1 MIKPAPPSCRF
12 CGASLTQT
20 FVDLG
25 SMPLANNYITPEALA
40 AGKETSHPL
49 HARVCPSCHL
59 VQVDEPVT
67 AHDIFAEDYAYLSS
81 MSAGWVAHAKAYAE
95 AMIARHDLGPDS
107 LVVEIASND
116 GYLLQHFVARGV
128 PVLGIEPARNV
139 AAIANAK
146 GVRTEAMFFDAA
158 SAEVL
163 RARGFSADLMAA
175 NNVLAHVP
183 RIGPFMA
190 GFATLLKPDGV
201 ATFEFPHL
209 LKLIEGVQF
218 DTIYHEHFS
227 YLSLGTVQTVAE
239 SVGLRIIDVEE
250 LPTHGGS
257 LRMFAA
263 RTDSRHKRSAAV
275 GRVLGDE
282 KRARLSSHHGY
293 LGFDAKVAAAK
304 TSFLAFLDMA
314 KRRGKTVAAYGAAAK
329 GNTFL
334 NACGATASDIVA
346 VFDKAPTKQGRL
358 MPGSH
363 VPILDPSEIARIRPD
378 YLVILPW
385 NIAPEVMAQQAGIA
399 EWGGRFVTAIPTT
412 KVY

>member
-1 MIKPAPPSCRF
+1 MTTKMLPACRF
-12 CGASLTQT
+12 CGTGLAQSL
-20 FVDLG
+20 VDLG
-25 SMPLANNYITPEALA
+25 SMPLANNYITPEDLA
-40 AGKETSHPL
+40 AGFETSHPL
-49 HARVCPSCHL
+49 HARVCPQCYL

-95 AMIARHDLGPDS
+95 AMITRHDLDMGS
-107 LVVEIASND
+107 LVVEVASND

-128 PVLGIEPARNV
+128 PVLGVEPARNV
-139 AAIANAK
+139 AAIANAN
-146 GVRTEAMFFDAA
+146 GVRTEAMFFDADA
-158 SAEVL
+158 AQGL
-163 RARGFSADLMAA
+163 KDRGFSADLMAA

-190 GFATLLKPDGV
+190 GFAVLLKPDGI

-239 SVGLRIIDVEE
+239 SVGLKIVDVEE

-257 LRMFAA
+257 LRVFAA
-263 RTDSRHKRSAAV
+263 RADSGHRRTSAV

-282 KRARLSSHHGY
+282 KRARLTSHHGY
-293 LGFDAKVAAAK
+293 LGFDAKVATAK
-304 TSFLAFLDMA
+304 ASFLAFLDMA
-314 KRRGKTVAAYGAAAK
+314 RRRGKSVAAYGAAAK

-334 NACGATASDIVA
+334 NTCGVTAADVVA
-346 VFDKAPTKQGRL
+346 VFDKAPTKQGKL

-363 VPILDPSEIARIRPD
+363 VPILDPSEIGRTRPD

-385 NIAPEVMAQQAGIA
+385 NIAPEVMAQQAAIA

-412 KVY
+412 KVL

>member
-1 MIKPAPPSCRF
+1 MTSNPQPSCRF
-12 CGASLTQT
+12 CGTGLAQSL
-20 FVDLG
+20 VDLG
-25 SMPLANNYITPEALA
+25 TMPLANNYITPEALA
-40 AGKETSHPL
+40 AGKEASHPL
-49 HARVCPSCHL
+49 HARVCPSCYL

-81 MSAGWVAHAKAYAE
+81 MSAGWVAHAKAYAD
-95 AMIARHDLGPDS
+95 AMIARHELDADS

-139 AAIANAK
+139 AAIASAK
-146 GVRTEAMFFDAA
+146 GVRTEAMFFDAT
-158 SAEVL
+158 SAEEL
-163 RARGFSADLMAA
+163 KARGFSADLMAA

-190 GFATLLKPDGV
+190 GFAVLLKPDGV

-239 SVGLRIIDVEE
+239 SVGLKIIDVEE

-257 LRMFAA
+257 LRVFAA
-263 RTDSRHKRSAAV
+263 RADSRHGRSSAV
-275 GRVLGDE
+275 GRILGDE
-282 KRARLSSHHGY
+282 KRARLTSHHGY
-293 LGFDAKVAAAK
+293 LGFDAKVAA
-304 TSFLAFLDMA
+304 TRHSFLAFLDMA
-314 KRRGKTVAAYGAAAK
+314 RRRGKTVAAYGAAAK

-334 NACGATASDIVA
+334 NTCGVTASDIVA
-346 VFDKAPTKQGRL
+346 VFDKAPTKQGKL

-363 VPILDPSEIARIRPD
+363 IPILDPAEIATIKPD
-378 YLVILPW
+378 FLVILPW
-385 NIAPEVMAQQAGIA
+385 NIAPEVMAQQSGIA

-412 KVY
+412 KVL